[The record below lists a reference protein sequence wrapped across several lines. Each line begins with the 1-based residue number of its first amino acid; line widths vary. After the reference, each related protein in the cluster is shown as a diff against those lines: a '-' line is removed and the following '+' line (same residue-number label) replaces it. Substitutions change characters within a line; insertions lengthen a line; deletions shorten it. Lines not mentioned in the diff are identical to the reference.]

1 MTRCIWDRT
10 ARDGRGDWVP
20 AHEYRRAAQAQR
32 IHVIGAPE
40 PFQSMAD
47 GKFYT
52 SKAKYR
58 AELRARG
65 FEEVGNER
73 REFDPRPYQPTTG
86 FADDFKR
93 VMSERGLL

>member
-1 MTRCIWDRT
+1 MTRCIWDRS
-10 ARDGRGDWVP
+10 ARNGRGDWVP
-20 AHEYRRAAQAQR
+20 AHEYRRPVKSGLQ
-32 IHVIGAPE
+32 IIGAPE

-52 SKAKYR
+52 SREKYR
-58 AELRARG
+58 ADLRARG

-73 REFDPRPYQPTTG
+73 AAFDPQPFRPSG
-86 FADDFKR
+86 GVADDIRR